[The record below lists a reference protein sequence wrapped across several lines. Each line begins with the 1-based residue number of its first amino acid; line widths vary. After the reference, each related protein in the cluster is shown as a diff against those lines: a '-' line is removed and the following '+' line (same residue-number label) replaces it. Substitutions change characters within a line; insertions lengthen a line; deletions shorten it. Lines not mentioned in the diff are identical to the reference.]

1 MQDHTILDRLAQ
13 ARDAEEAMR
22 GLHFHGT
29 GETFDGALRGGGF
42 DSILWCADSPA
53 VAQCYIPSS
62 GLESLLSVNGW
73 KLSERVRPDQHS
85 DWYALVR
92 AMGMESPNVEWD
104 HLGQARSW
112 AIPAGYPTYGEV
124 CDWIE
129 RHLGYEND
137 ARHPNRE
144 RSYRVK
150 TAINEGKMEFLPAD
164 YAAPGR
170 LFLIEGIRELR
181 LLDMAT
187 GRDGD
192 LQDPDHLKLA
202 AFRRAEAQGWD
213 GVVINDFCQS
223 RTHGNVGHLSWGVLP
238 SALDKIRYVSVPAV
252 RFDWAEDAPSSQ
264 RQTPDFEAAL
274 EAAQAAQPSL
284 RRR

>member
-1 MQDHTILDRLAQ
+1 MHDSTILDRLASPGSPE
-13 ARDAEEAMR
+13 AAMR

-29 GETFDGALRGGGF
+29 GDSFEGSLRGGGF
-42 DSILWCADSPA
+42 DDVLWCADSPA
-53 VAQCYIPSS
+53 VAQCYIPAS
-62 GLESLLSVNGW
+62 GLESMLSVHGY
-73 KLSERVRPDQHS
+73 KLSERVRPDLHS

-92 AMGMESPNVEWD
+92 AMGLESPDVEWD
-104 HLGQARSW
+104 HLGQAKSW

-124 CDWIE
+124 CDWLE
-129 RHLGYEND
+129 GHLGYEND
-137 ARHPNRE
+137 ARHPERQ

-150 TAINEGKMEFLPAD
+150 TTIEDKQSVFLPAD
-164 YAAPGR
+164 HMAPGR
-170 LFLIEGIRELR
+170 LFVVEGVGELR

-238 SALDKIRYVSVPAV
+238 SALHKIRYAVVPAV
-252 RFDWAEDAPSSQ
+252 RFDWAAGEDCRQ
-264 RQTPDFEAAL
+264 RSTPAWEAAL
-274 EAAQAAQPSL
+274 EAARLLPAGPAF
-284 RRR
+284 R